1 MRGIKMLNKFIV
13 NLNNQSSVQTA
24 HQAAALAK
32 MEQAMSRLA
41 ASKGITLFKT
51 DYLE

>member
-1 MRGIKMLNKFIV
+1 MRGIKMLNKFIA

-24 HQAAALAK
+24 NQAAALAK

>member
-1 MRGIKMLNKFIV
+1 MLTTVIAT
-13 NLNNQSSVQTA
+13 LNHQLSVRTG

-32 MEQAMSRLA
+32 MEQAMGRLA
-41 ASKGITLFKT
+41 ASKGISLFKT

>member
-1 MRGIKMLNKFIV
+1 MRGIKMLNRIIA
-13 NLNNQSSVQTA
+13 NLNHHSSARTA

-32 MEQAMSRLA
+32 MEQAMNRLA

>member
-1 MRGIKMLNKFIV
+1 MLNKFIAT
-13 NLNNQSSVQTA
+13 LNHQLSGRTG

-32 MEQAMSRLA
+32 MEQAMGRLA
-41 ASKGITLFKT
+41 ASKGISLFKT